1 MCPWQWIQSNMFS
14 WIIYEFKK
22 YILWNDL
29 SLQLE
34 KEDDLN
40 ATDDGEAIE
49 ESHGAANETQLG
61 LPLVILV
68 SLDIVNASSV
78 KTNC

>member
-1 MCPWQWIQSNMFS
+1 MRRLHSYE
-14 WIIYEFKK
+14 IIYVYNWPE
-22 YILWNDL
+22 
-29 SLQLE
+29 E